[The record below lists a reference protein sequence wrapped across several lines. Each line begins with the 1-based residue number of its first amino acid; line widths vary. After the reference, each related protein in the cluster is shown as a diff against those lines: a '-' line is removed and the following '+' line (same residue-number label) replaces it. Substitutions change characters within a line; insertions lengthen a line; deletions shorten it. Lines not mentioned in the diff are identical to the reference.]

1 MKKEVEVKDIP
12 MEEKKRLVKE
22 GKMHWFFPDHV
33 VEQVIICLFLFVFLI
48 TLATL
53 FPPHL
58 GEQADPFSTPEHIKP
73 EWYFLAAFQI
83 LIIAE
88 KLSFLG
94 AWAPKAVGLALPGIF
109 IMILMLVPF
118 IDRNPKRAYAERV
131 VAITVGILV
140 IIGFIALTLVA
151 HFH

>member
-1 MKKEVEVKDIP
+1 MKKEVEIKKIP

-33 VEQVIICLFLFVFLI
+33 VEQIIICLFLFVFLI

-58 GEQADPFSTPEHIKP
+58 GEQADPFTTPEHIKP

-94 AWAPKAVGLALPGIF
+94 AWAPKAIGIGAPGLF
-109 IMILMLVPF
+109 ILLLMLVPF
-118 IDRNPKRAYAERV
+118 IDRNPKRAYAERKI
-131 VAITVGILV
+131 AIATGIIV
-140 IIGFIALTLVA
+140 IIGFVTLTLIA